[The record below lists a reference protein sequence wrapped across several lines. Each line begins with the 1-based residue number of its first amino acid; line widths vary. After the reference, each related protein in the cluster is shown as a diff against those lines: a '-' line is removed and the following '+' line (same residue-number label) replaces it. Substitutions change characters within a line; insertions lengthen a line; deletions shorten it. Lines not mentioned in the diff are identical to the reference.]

1 MSAAERIDSGRSW
14 EAGRDGPL
22 AVVRHHI
29 LADPALQ
36 NQLAA
41 IEDEHAFVAAVVR
54 VAADLGRDAGLD
66 ELRPEPRRAGDDDR
80 QPNMRIWPG
89 HGWLPEAVVTT
100 TAGPAVDWVHFG
112 GARLTEPFFADSLR
126 RARRRPFNRL
136 MRYRTPLSLLATNA
150 PELSEP
156 TGLVFHMSR
165 CGSTLVAQMLAADPT
180 SVVVSEAPPLD
191 AVVRFIR
198 SRPAMLLADRL
209 ALLRAMV
216 GALGRQ
222 RTDGGPYVVKL
233 DSWHA
238 LSLPLFRLAFPDT
251 PWIFLYRDPVEVIV
265 SHLRQRG
272 SQMVPGMGGVRE
284 DIVGAPGTPAELHIG
299 QILAEICVAAA
310 VHHDSDGLLVRYDSL
325 PEAVTRQIV
334 PHFGIAADT
343 SVLAAMAHVAERDA
357 KTPMLAFAPD
367 SESKRLNASA
377 AVRTAATH
385 LDATM
390 RQLDALRQRDYRR
403 GKPSVLTSAAGKEQT

>member
-14 EAGRDGPL
+14 EAGRDCTL
-22 AVVRHHI
+22 SAVRHHI
-29 LADPALQ
+29 LADPDLQ
-36 NQLAA
+36 NRLAA
-41 IEDEHAFVAAVVR
+41 IEDEREFAAAMGR
-54 VAADLGRDAGLD
+54 VAADLGLD
-66 ELRPEPRRAGDDDR
+66 TGPEDLRPEPRRAGVDDHP
-80 QPNMRIWPG
+80 PNMRIWPG
-89 HGWLPEAVVTT
+89 RGWLPEAVVAT

-136 MRYRTPLSLLATNA
+136 VRYRTPLSLLAADA
-150 PELSEP
+150 PQLRAP

-165 CGSTLVAQMLAADPT
+165 CGSTLVAQMLAADPA

-198 SRPAMLLADRL
+198 SRPAMLLANRL
-209 ALLRAMV
+209 AVLRAMV

-222 RTDGGPYVVKL
+222 RTDGGHYVVKL

-251 PWIFLYRDPVEVIV
+251 PWFFLYRDPVEVIV

-272 SQMVPGMGGVRE
+272 SQMVPGMGGGRE
-284 DIVGAPGTPAELHIG
+284 EVVGALGMPAERYIA
-299 QILAEICVAAA
+299 QTLAEICRAAA
-310 VHHDSDGLLVRYDSL
+310 AHHDSDGLLVRYDSL
-325 PEAVTRQIV
+325 PGAVTRQIV
-334 PHFGIAADT
+334 PHFGIAAND
-343 SVLAAMAHVAERDA
+343 SVLAAMAHVAERDS
-357 KTPMLAFAPD
+357 KTPMLAFALD
-367 SESKRLNASA
+367 SETKRLNASA
-377 AVRTAATH
+377 AVRTAAVH

-390 RQLDALRQRDYRR
+390 RQLDALRQRDDRR
-403 GKPSVLTSAAGKEQT
+403 GKPSALTSAAGKEQT

>member
-1 MSAAERIDSGRSW
+1 MSAAERIDSGRSG
-14 EAGRDGPL
+14 EAGRDGTL

-29 LADPALQ
+29 LADPDLQ
-36 NQLAA
+36 NRLAA
-41 IEDEHAFVAAVVR
+41 IDDERQFAIALGR
-54 VAADLGRDAGLD
+54 VAADLGRDAKP
-66 ELRPEPRRAGDDDR
+66 EALRPEPRRAGVDDHP
-80 QPNMRIWPG
+80 PNMRIWPG
-89 HGWLPEAVVTT
+89 RGWLPEAVVAT

-136 MRYRTPLSLLATNA
+136 VRYRTPLSLLANNA
-150 PELSEP
+150 PELRAP

-222 RTDGGPYVVKL
+222 RTDDGHYVVKL

-272 SQMVPGMGGVRE
+272 SQMVPGMGGGRE
-284 DIVGAPGTPAELHIG
+284 DIVGAPGMSPERHVA
-299 QILAEICVAAA
+299 QILAEICRAAA
-310 VHHDSDGLLVRYDSL
+310 AHHDFCGMLVRYDSL
-325 PEAVTRQIV
+325 PDAVTRQIV
-334 PHFGIAADT
+334 PHFGIAADA
-343 SVLAAMAHVAERDA
+343 SVLAAMAHVAERDS
-357 KTPMLAFAPD
+357 KTPVLAFTPY

-390 RQLDALRQRDYRR
+390 RQLDALRPR
-403 GKPSVLTSAAGKEQT
+403 GKPSPLTSATEKEQG